1 MGTHAIGVDVKSC
14 DRPYETIPSYAHHS
28 FVAHD
33 FHTSNGWNVSYNS
46 SNCGVVS
53 VVHFW
58 NCNWCGGQ
66 RLSKL
71 VILCADNFGASALP
85 KDVVS
90 DNEVSHVGAD
100 VPESNMRHMFI
111 VTCTTTC

>member
-1 MGTHAIGVDVKSC
+1 
-14 DRPYETIPSYAHHS
+14 
-28 FVAHD
+28 
-33 FHTSNGWNVSYNS
+33 
-46 SNCGVVS
+46 
-53 VVHFW
+53 
-58 NCNWCGGQ
+58 
-66 RLSKL
+66 